1 MKHSFKISLMALV
14 AMFAF
19 STVSHAQLG
28 LLGGVKNA
36 LSSKKKK
43 DKEVQLV
50 NGEAVKTSLT
60 PIGKQEV
67 LSWID
72 MDSEETN
79 TQIVK
84 AMRKKQNKYNN
95 DSDSRLK
102 VGDEWKGDI
111 IMIGVLQE
119 TWSYSRDNWGEI
131 KSRSVPFFTILK
143 NKLGYYVTDKF
154 WATQVYNGSG
164 YDAFTIDPIMSGTA
178 DAAKYRRILIDWT
191 DDDTT
196 KYRQAAA

>member
-1 MKHSFKISLMALV
+1 MESMSNAPYILNGARFGYRMNDQKVVDCLV
-14 AMFAF
+14 
-19 STVSHAQLG
+19 HDG
-28 LLGGVKNA
+28 LLDIFNDQHMGNTGEIVAERFNVTREDADQMSVWSHQKA
-36 LSSKKKK
+36 HKAQVDGKF
-43 DKEVQLV
+43 DKE
-50 NGEAVKTSLT
+50 
-60 PIGKQEV
+60 
-67 LSWID
+67 
-72 MDSEETN
+72 
-79 TQIVK
+79 IVPYTVHD
-84 AMRKKQNKYNN
+84 RK
-95 DSDSRLK
+95 
-102 VGDEWKGDI
+102 KGDI

-178 DAAKYRRILIDWT
+178 DAAKYRRVLIDWT

-196 KYRQAAA
+196 KYRQAAE